1 GDRSNYGSQD
11 PCGISYLRLQLLG
24 KLLIAENL
32 RDCLWAFELLARH
45 ERVDAK
51 RLACVGLSYGGRM
64 TMLTAA
70 LEPRIRAA
78 VVSGALNVMQER
90 AALLRYS
97 CGAQVIPGLLQ
108 YGDTPEIG
116 SLIAPRPCVWEAG
129 SRDSLVKPDWAENAL
144 ARLQRAYRAMG
155 AADQLEVDRF
165 EGGHEWS
172 GRLGFPML
180 EKTLT

>member
-1 GDRSNYGSQD
+1 
-11 PCGISYLRLQLLG
+11 LG

-32 RDCLWAFELLARH
+32 RDCLWAVELLARH
-45 ERVDAK
+45 ERVDAE

-64 TMLTAA
+64 TMLTSA

-90 AALLRYS
+90 VAVRYS
-97 CGAQVIPGLLQ
+97 CGAQVIPSLLE

-129 SRDSLVKPDWAENAL
+129 SHDSLVKPDWAENAL
-144 ARLQRAYRAMG
+144 ARMERVYRALG
-155 AADQLEVDRF
+155 AADQLQVDRF
-165 EGGHEWS
+165 DGGHQWS
-172 GRLGFPML
+172 GRLGFPLL